1 MTPYSVIY
9 DAFKSKILEDE
20 WINWTKEK
28 ELMDLRAI
36 LEGAISRFKFP
47 RKSLERNDQGFLS
60 DLDQEVQILATYMK
74 VEWINRSIATWENI
88 KPLYDEADFSPGN
101 RLDKLI
107 KLSDRAEAEGA
118 KLEAAYYRSVQGKPH
133 NYSKMAGMDNG

>member
-1 MTPYSVIY
+1 
-9 DAFKSKILEDE
+9 
-20 WINWTKEK
+20 
-28 ELMDLRAI
+28 
-36 LEGAISRFKFP
+36 
-47 RKSLERNDQGFLS
+47 
-60 DLDQEVQILATYMK
+60 MK

-118 KLEAAYYRSVQGKPH
+118 KLEAAYYRSVYGKPH
-133 NYSKMAGMDNG
+133 NYSKMAGMGNG